1 MMTSRGFPG
10 DSVGEEAVC
19 NAGNTGD
26 AGSIPGWGR
35 SPGGGYGK
43 PLQHSCPENPRDRGA
58 WWATVHGVS
67 KSQTWNQPS
76 THRCMMTS
84 RPRKKKKVLNTV
96 SQTFFQKT
104 RAVELQFRNFLTQ
117 NVFSSFLTPFLSFFF
132 DFSFFLSFFWCF
144 KVYIFDG
151 LELHSPE
158 WLLSQRK
165 LRFYYILCD

>member
-1 MMTSRGFPG
+1 
-10 DSVGEEAVC
+10 
-19 NAGNTGD
+19 
-26 AGSIPGWGR
+26 
-35 SPGGGYGK
+35 
-43 PLQHSCPENPRDRGA
+43 
-58 WWATVHGVS
+58 
-67 KSQTWNQPS
+67 
-76 THRCMMTS
+76 MTS

-104 RAVELQFRNFLTQ
+104 REVELQFRNFLTQ
-117 NVFSSFLTPFLSFFF
+117 NVFSSFFTPFLSFFF

-151 LELHSPE
+151 LGLHSPE